1 MGEEI
6 MSISNYIES
15 LEHKTSS
22 LREDLTD
29 AKETSVFIM
38 EAAHLWDEVKCL
50 TDIASQ
56 NSERFENILRKAASK
71 FSQEKML
78 KFLSSNG
85 TKRITGSFKDCWM
98 EIIELVDSDEFV
110 FPIDSSVELDS
121 NFNQLYIS

>member
-1 MGEEI
+1 

-50 TDIASQ
+50 TAIASQ

-85 TKRITGSFKDCWM
+85 TRRITGSFKDCWM